1 MERQNVKNEFWN
13 DVVKI
18 LRRDYLKTW
27 KEATDKQLYNAVAKA
42 SMDKVAK
49 AWRKT
54 EDTYQI
60 CQLKRVNFLTMEF
73 LPGRGL
79 GNNLLNTGMAS
90 IVKELFVER
99 RSSKR
104 SINLNQLEE
113 QEVEPALGNGGL
125 GRLGACAMESLATQ
139 GYNACGHSIYYKNG
153 LFKQKIVDGKQV
165 ELPDCWEKDGYP
177 GGG

>member
-113 QEVEPALGNGGL
+113 QEEEPALGNGGL
-125 GRLGACAMESLATQ
+125 GRLGACAME
-139 GYNACGHSIYYKNG
+139 
-153 LFKQKIVDGKQV
+153 
-165 ELPDCWEKDGYP
+165 
-177 GGG
+177 

>member
-54 EDTYQI
+54 EGI
-60 CQLKRVNFLTMEF
+60 LC
-73 LPGRGL
+73 
-79 GNNLLNTGMAS
+79 
-90 IVKELFVER
+90 
-99 RSSKR
+99 
-104 SINLNQLEE
+104 
-113 QEVEPALGNGGL
+113 
-125 GRLGACAMESLATQ
+125 
-139 GYNACGHSIYYKNG
+139 
-153 LFKQKIVDGKQV
+153 
-165 ELPDCWEKDGYP
+165 
-177 GGG
+177 